1 MVRLNLRFVA
11 PAAASSD
18 LASAMFC
25 VRCFDRPVGR
35 GEALPERVVVP
46 DLAGPEH
53 DLRQL
58 LRAIDHE
65 RDGPADA
72 RVLEHARVGPHADL
86 AMSRGRQRVVL
97 VLRVALERGA
107 LLRRQLH
114 REVDLPCPE
123 REHHRRAPLV
133 EGDLDAVHRRRAT
146 PVRRVAHERRAL
158 LVDVVRELEG
168 AGPDHPALDP
178 RARIR
183 GDRGGLDDR
192 LVRGLAEQV
201 REDADRRLAA

>member
-1 MVRLNLRFVA
+1 
-11 PAAASSD
+11 
-18 LASAMFC
+18 
-25 VRCFDRPVGR
+25 
-35 GEALPERVVVP
+35 
-46 DLAGPEH
+46 
-53 DLRQL
+53 
-58 LRAIDHE
+58 
-65 RDGPADA
+65 
-72 RVLEHARVGPHADL
+72 
-86 AMSRGRQRVVL
+86 MSRGRQRVVL

-114 REVDLPCPE
+114 REVDLACPE
-123 REHHRRAPLV
+123 SEHHRRAALV

-178 RARIR
+178 RAGIR

-201 REDADRRLAA
+201 REDADRRLELEDDRVVALRRDACGIEEGAQAGVRRLGADVLLHARNDVLRGHRLAVVELDALPDLERPLTVASAFGFQLVASTGTS